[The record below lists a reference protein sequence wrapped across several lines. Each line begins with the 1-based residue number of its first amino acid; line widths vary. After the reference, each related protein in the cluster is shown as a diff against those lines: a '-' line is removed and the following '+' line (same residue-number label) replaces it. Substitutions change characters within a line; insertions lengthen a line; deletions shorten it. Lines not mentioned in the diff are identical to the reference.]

1 MTQRQIVI
9 LKVAVWIACLLPLV
23 RLVYHAITHDLTANP
38 IEFITLSTGIWTLT
52 FLMASLAITPL
63 RRITGKNW
71 LIRFR
76 RLLGLF
82 AFFYALLH
90 FLIYL
95 VLDQTFDLDSILHDI
110 GKRPF
115 ITMGFTAFVLLIPL
129 AVTSTAWSIRK
140 LGGRRWNLLH
150 RLVYV
155 SGVAAVIHF
164 WWKVKA
170 DTRQPAIYAVV
181 LTVLLLARVFWNM
194 KQQQQ
199 RALQNTVPSS
209 KPVTD

>member
-1 MTQRQIVI
+1 MSQRNIVI
-9 LKVAVWIACLLPLV
+9 LKVAVWIACLLPLA
-23 RLVYHAITHDLTANP
+23 RLIYRGITHDLTANP

-63 RRITGKNW
+63 RHITGQNW

-95 VLDQTFDLDSILHDI
+95 VLDQTFDLDSIVHDI

-129 AVTSTAWSIRK
+129 AITSTAWSIRK

-170 DTRQPAIYAVV
+170 DTRQPAIYAVI
-181 LTVLLLARVFWNM
+181 LAVLLLARIFWNM
-194 KQQQQ
+194 KQQQ
-199 RALQNTVPSS
+199 RALQNSIPSS
-209 KPVTD
+209 KPATD

>member
-1 MTQRQIVI
+1 MKQRNIVL
-9 LKVAVWIACLLPLV
+9 LKVAVWIGCLLPLA
-23 RLVYHAITHDLTANP
+23 RLLYRAFIHDLTANP
-38 IEFITLSTGIWTLT
+38 IEFITLSTGIWTLS
-52 FLMASLAITPL
+52 FLMASLAVTPL
-63 RRITGKNW
+63 RRITGQNW

-82 AFFYALLH
+82 AFFYANLH

-115 ITMGFTAFVLLIPL
+115 ITMGFTAFVLMIPL
-129 AVTSTAWSIRK
+129 ALTSTAWSIRK

-150 RLVYV
+150 RLVYA
-155 SGVAAVIHF
+155 SAVAAVIHY

-170 DTRQPAIYAVV
+170 DTRIPEIYAVI
-181 LTVLLLARVFWNM
+181 LGVLLLSRILW
-194 KQQQQ
+194 KLRQQQPAVQ
-199 RALQNTVPSS
+199 SRLPSS
-209 KPVTD
+209 QPQ